1 MSHGQ
6 IYIKQIMPRKGAGV
20 GGKVHKV
27 LPTKKATQKGC
38 FLLVGL
44 SGLEPPTPT
53 LSGWCSNRLSYNPIY
68 IKKTLLLPVIITKA
82 LMVEI
87 VGLEPTTSCVQG
99 RRSSQLSY
107 TPMFIKALL

>member
-1 MSHGQ
+1 MVVQSTSLFYIDSLRFEINSLFYGLGFVRPRTLFDSNESMFHGQ

-53 LSGWCSNRLSYNPIY
+53 LSGWCSN
-68 IKKTLLLPVIITKA
+68 
-82 LMVEI
+82 
-87 VGLEPTTSCVQG
+87 
-99 RRSSQLSY
+99 QLSY
-107 TPMFIKALL
+107 SPICLF